1 MSLQTDIIFVKALRA
16 NADLM
21 KQLPAGDV
29 YNTSIPLPD
38 EELDN
43 APLPYVIVSFDGMQN
58 DVETKDD
65 PFEGESDTV
74 TISIEVAARSR
85 QELGELIEAV
95 RKQIHEFFADYDIEA
110 DDYEL
115 IPFDYQLSAGP
126 VNYESLIPGY
136 WQVLTYQCDTN
147 A

>member
-1 MSLQTDIIFVKALRA
+1 
-16 NADLM
+16 
-21 KQLPAGDV
+21 
-29 YNTSIPLPD
+29 
-38 EELDN
+38 
-43 APLPYVIVSFDGMQN
+43 MQN

-74 TISIEVAARSR
+74 TISIEVAARTR

-95 RKQIHEFFADYDIEA
+95 RKQIHEFFGDYDIEA
-110 DDYEL
+110 EDYEL